1 MSAFPALVRREWR
14 AYWRTPLA
22 LVYVVI
28 FLLLSNSFVFYL
40 GDLFEAGQAGMQS
53 YFRLLPWVCLLL
65 VPVCVLL
72 WLIRG
77 IFAAVDWCSL
87 RLKSA

>member
-1 MSAFPALVRREWR
+1 MKNLNIPNR
-14 AYWRTPLA
+14 
-22 LVYVVI
+22 
-28 FLLLSNSFVFYL
+28 LSIL
-40 GDLFEAGQAGMQS
+40 RM
-53 YFRLLPWVCLLL
+53 CL